1 MADQDA
7 PPGPSHLPS
16 LTAISPQA
24 LYCLRRFETICD
36 ELRNIEQETAIQNG
50 YDRNLVLLA
59 MQDSRAKFK
68 AWGTSIA
75 AFRQGHVPTSLDFR
89 LRDALEIRSRLLQ
102 VLEYLGEYLND
113 GQSHLET
120 RYWV

>member
-7 PPGPSHLPS
+7 PPGPSHPPS
-16 LTAISPQA
+16 HTPISAQA

-36 ELRNIEQETAIQNG
+36 ELQNIEQETAIQNG
-50 YDRNLVLLA
+50 YDRNLVLLT

-75 AFRQGHVPTSLDFR
+75 AFRKGHVPTSLDFR
-89 LRDALEIRSRLLQ
+89 LRDAPEIRSRLLQ

-113 GQSHLET
+113 G
-120 RYWV
+120 